1 MMKRQSRR
9 ATLLTLLAAFY
20 LPHSL
25 VTGIFGMNI
34 KEFSDN
40 APPFYLCFEALF
52 AVVAV
57 TAIFY
62 GLHRY
67 LPLVLRTPKKR
78 EPRSQANPSRV
89 HRCLDKISTPFRK
102 LYDAFLSL
110 ERRRKEAQEDIEL
123 DDHNSDIE
131 LDDHIY

>member
-1 MMKRQSRR
+1 MKRQSRR

-20 LPHSL
+20 LPLSL

-62 GLHRY
+62 GLYLY

-78 EPRSQANPSRV
+78 ETRSPANRSRI
-89 HRCLDKISTPFRK
+89 HRCLHTISTPFRK
-102 LYDAFLSL
+102 IYNAFLWL
-110 ERRRKEAQEDIEL
+110 EDRRKQAQENVEL
-123 DDHNSDIE
+123 TDLEDKQA
-131 LDDHIY
+131 